1 MDAKPEP
8 EAPVPVALATS
19 VVPPIV
25 PPEMLDMKREPEPI
39 VTGLPSVFDPLP
51 DSPKEEKPVLP
62 LQPLP
67 HPDGNV
73 LHKLLFKQNICVRIN
88 N

>member
-1 MDAKPEP
+1 MDIKPDP
-8 EAPVPVALATS
+8 DPVPVALATS

-25 PPEMLDMKREPEPI
+25 PEMLDLKREPDPI

-67 HPDGNV
+67 HPDG
-73 LHKLLFKQNICVRIN
+73 KLLHMYLE
-88 N
+88 